1 MSRQRDR
8 STAGD
13 PGIRKGTSSA
23 PPRPADP
30 EGQASEIAE
39 PATAY
44 QAGAALP
51 AAVAQKVL
59 ERLGELEARYGE
71 QGRSLADLGSADDL
85 AERMVATVPAPS
97 PWGEL
102 GPFYSTTRVARL
114 LGGVSRQAIADR
126 RRRGTILG
134 LRTADGD
141 WVYPDF
147 QFDDH
152 QTVLE
157 GLPGIWKLLR
167 ATGVDEWTLASWL
180 TSPMRSLGD
189 RSPIDWLR
197 RGEDRATLVA
207 LARDAAHRFSR

>member
-1 MSRQRDR
+1 MNRKRHQNAGSPATTRP
-8 STAGD
+8 GD
-13 PGIRKGTSSA
+13 PE
-23 PPRPADP
+23 PQP
-30 EGQASEIAE
+30 SEIAE
-39 PATAY
+39 PAPAY
-44 QAGAALP
+44 QVDAPLP
-51 AAVAQKVL
+51 AAIARKVL
-59 ERLGELEARYGE
+59 ERLGDLEDRYSE
-71 QGRSLADLGSADDL
+71 QGRSLADLGSAEDL
-85 AERMVATVPAPS
+85 AERMIAAVPAPS

-102 GPFYSTTRVARL
+102 GPFYSTTRVARM

-126 RRRGTILG
+126 RQRWTILG

-152 QTVLE
+152 QKVLD

-180 TSPMRSLGD
+180 TSPMRTLQD

-197 RGEDRATLVA
+197 RGEDRETLLRV
-207 LARDAAHRFSR
+207 ARDAAGRFSR